1 MGENTKYIIEIQ
13 NVGRTFSTASG
24 DFQALKGVNAN
35 IPEGMLTILKGRS
48 GSGKTTLLNIV
59 GALDNPTTGRVVI
72 EGQDVGKL
80 SAYQKEN
87 LRRKKIGFVFQSVS
101 LIPSMNAFQNVEFSM
116 RMAGIRGDHKKRVEE
131 CLKMVGLG
139 SRMHHMP
146 SEMSGGEQQRVA
158 IARAIAH
165 GPSIIL
171 ADEPT
176 AELDSA
182 MAAEVTKLFQEMTRR
197 EHVTIVMTTHD
208 VGLMYAGDMVIEL
221 ENGMQISHNAEPTAT
236 EAQSNGE
243 AEAENGEKSE
253 AQEYADAQARAYAE
267 TVAEAFAESEAGAGA
282 EAVTFTGSE
291 AGSDAEPKA

>member
-1 MGENTKYIIEIQ
+1 MAGNENYIIEIQ
-13 NVGRTFSTASG
+13 NVGRTFSTPNG
-24 DFQALKGVNAN
+24 DFQALKSVNAN
-35 IPEGMLTILKGRS
+35 IPEGILTILKGRS

-59 GALDNPTTGRVVI
+59 GALDNPTNGRVI
-72 EGQDVGKL
+72 IDGQDVSRL

-87 LRRKKIGFVFQSVS
+87 LRRRKIGFVFQSVS

-116 RMAGIRGDHKKRVEE
+116 RLAGIRGDHKKRVEE

-165 GPSIIL
+165 SPSIIL

-182 MAAEVTKLFQEMTRR
+182 MAAEVTKLFQEMTKK

-208 VGLMYAGDMVIEL
+208 VGLMDAGDMVIEL
-221 ENGMQISHNAEPTAT
+221 ENGVQISQQEEARRQEEAANA
-236 EAQSNGE
+236 QQD
-243 AEAENGEKSE
+243 ENPIG
-253 AQEYADAQARAYAE
+253 
-267 TVAEAFAESEAGAGA
+267 G
-282 EAVTFTGSE
+282 
-291 AGSDAEPKA
+291 